1 MNEQDVF
8 REQLLDR
15 RGRID
20 SALQHGPDPRLVHLL
35 REIDSALERLE
46 VGSYGLCEVCHDPI
60 ETERL
65 LANPLTCTCLDH
77 LSDEEHRAL
86 QQDLDL
92 VGQVQRQLLP
102 DRKLKLEGWGF
113 SYHYRPF
120 RLASG
125 DYCDAFERG
134 GSVFLLLGD
143 VAGKGVAASMLV
155 ANLHGLFRTL
165 LGDGRDLQVAFR
177 RANRIFCES
186 TIASHYATLVGIRAE
201 PSGAVTMVNAGH
213 STPFTVRQ
221 GVVKGVDST
230 GLPLGVF
237 CDSDYQSHAFSLSPG
252 ESLFLYTDGFSE
264 AHDPSGEEYGP
275 ERLAALLQQSGHLP
289 PADLI
294 SATLHDLE
302 RFRSGAPLFDDLTLM
317 NLQRSQR

>member
-1 MNEQDVF
+1 
-8 REQLLDR
+8 
-15 RGRID
+15 
-20 SALQHGPDPRLVHLL
+20 
-35 REIDSALERLE
+35 
-46 VGSYGLCEVCHDPI
+46 
-60 ETERL
+60 
-65 LANPLTCTCLDH
+65 
-77 LSDEEHRAL
+77 
-86 QQDLDL
+86 
-92 VGQVQRQLLP
+92 
-102 DRKLKLEGWGF
+102 
-113 SYHYRPF
+113 
-120 RLASG
+120 
-125 DYCDAFERG
+125 
-134 GSVFLLLGD
+134 
-143 VAGKGVAASMLV
+143 
-155 ANLHGLFRTL
+155 
-165 LGDGRDLQVAFR
+165 
-177 RANRIFCES
+177 
-186 TIASHYATLVGIRAE
+186 
-201 PSGAVTMVNAGH
+201 MVNAGH